1 MSCGD
6 AGSLQDSAGTSRR
19 HLWRVYALTGI
30 SLSIGWGIRGNFGHE
45 WGAAMP
51 GALAAMA
58 VVLMSG
64 RADWLQRIPLFA
76 LFGALGWSFGGSMS
90 YGLVIGYTQSGDALS
105 ALYGFTC
112 LFVIGF
118 LWGAAGGAGTA
129 LPAYYSRA
137 TLAQFF
143 APLACIFLVWWAEGV
158 WEARW
163 VADNPT
169 YQERNPLDWYDT
181 DWISVLLAI
190 FVVGARAGVRRR
202 LEVVDRWILHMTV
215 GWWGGF
221 LLLTVLLGLR
231 MTPPR
236 SDNWSGILGMVIGI
250 LVYLIRQRQW
260 GLLYATLWSGIIGGI
275 GFAGAQLIKL
285 VLMKTGWSTNWHSV
299 MEQTYG
305 LINGLG
311 IAMVMQWLRVRAPC
325 WQDQNEQ
332 RAYRWSDA
340 MAVSAILLL
349 LTYMNLQRVVDDW
362 LRAKAVPESILF
374 LSARGWFDLFYMLT
388 AAAFLRVMREHMK
401 RPLPV
406 VPESVLGRGQMF
418 YLVFL
423 WWIVTGNFMRA
434 LVAFSP
440 DRLITEG
447 VIYMNALLCS
457 VWALLRA
464 CAEHEE
470 PLISST
476 NDTAVLKRSAV
487 SGIALLLL
495 TVLSAWGITRALY
508 GDTVVG
514 GGKKQVRFNRTVAPR

>member
-1 MSCGD
+1 MSSVN
-6 AGSLQDSAGTSRR
+6 AGSLPDSAKASGWQR
-19 HLWRVYALTGI
+19 WQIYALTGL

-58 VVLMSG
+58 AVLMSG
-64 RADWLQRIPLFA
+64 RTDWLQRIPLFA

-90 YGLVIGYTQSGDALS
+90 YGLVIGYTQSGDTLS
-105 ALYGFTC
+105 VLYGFGC

-118 LWGAAGGAGTA
+118 LWGAVGGAGTA
-129 LPAYYSRA
+129 LPAYCSRA
-137 TLAQFF
+137 ALAQFF
-143 APLACIFLVWWAEGV
+143 APLACIFLVWWAEGA

-163 VADNPT
+163 LASSPT
-169 YQERNPLDWYDT
+169 YQERSPLDWYDT

-190 FVVGARAGVRRR
+190 LVVGARTVVRRR
-202 LEVVDRWILHMTV
+202 LEDADRWILHMAV
-215 GWWGGF
+215 GWWVGF

-236 SDNWSGILGMVIGI
+236 SDNWSGSLGMVAGI
-250 LVYLIRQRQW
+250 FVHLTRQRQW
-260 GLLYATLWSGIIGGI
+260 GLLYATLWGGIIGGI

-311 IAMVMQWLRVRAPC
+311 IVMVMEWLRVRAPR
-325 WQDQNEQ
+325 WQDQDEQ
-332 RAYRWSDA
+332 RVYRWSDA
-340 MAVSAILLL
+340 VAVSAVLLL
-349 LTYMNLQRVVDDW
+349 LTYVNLQRMVDDW

-374 LSARGWFDLFYMLT
+374 LTARGWFDLFYALT
-388 AAAFLRVMREHMK
+388 AAAFLWVMREHLK
-401 RPLPV
+401 RPLPLI
-406 VPESVLGRGQMF
+406 PGSPLGRGQML

-447 VIYMNALLCS
+447 VIHVNALLCS

-464 CAEHEE
+464 YEE
-470 PLISST
+470 CEVPHVAST
-476 NDTAVLKRSAV
+476 DYTTILRRGVVA
-487 SGIALLLL
+487 GMALLFL

-508 GDTVVG
+508 GDTVAG
-514 GGKKQVRFNRTVAPR
+514 GGKKQIRFNTTTTPR